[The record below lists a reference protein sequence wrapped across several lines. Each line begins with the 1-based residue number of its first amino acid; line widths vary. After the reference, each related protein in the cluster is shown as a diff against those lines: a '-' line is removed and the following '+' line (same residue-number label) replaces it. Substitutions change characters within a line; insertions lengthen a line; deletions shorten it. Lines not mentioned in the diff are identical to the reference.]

1 MTNKYTAMASA
12 IGSASK
18 GADVER
24 QYYQALA
31 KVSETQALIST
42 ALVDLNS
49 SGITTSAGAVT
60 RWRNMANRNQAAY
73 FNGTDAYVS
82 TPDSGALAL
91 TGAVQTWTIYG
102 VAAAD
107 WTPVAIATLAGQY
120 EITGDLRSWRVM
132 LETTGKLGIY
142 SSTLGTGAT
151 TVGATSDVLVVTD
164 GQLYDFQVQRTAST
178 GGVVFRQALA
188 GGEFVDVGTG
198 TTAVGTLFNGTTPLL
213 IGAYQAGGSAVSPFT
228 GTIQRFTLMD
238 DTRLAASWDAREQSD
253 YASSTLVSVGPEIFV
268 NGDFS
273 DGLSGWTTAGATT
286 ALNVVGEVLQW
297 RGTGIYTG
305 LSQSRAAIGDVVDV
319 TVVTTS
325 TNTANLTISD
335 AGASY
340 PVVVPV
346 GSPAGT
352 YTKRYTPVSSA
363 ATTLYLNTY
372 SASIDIESVS
382 VKRVSTY
389 TSTNAIYRDPYD
401 LDTILG
407 TAANL
412 RSHHSGAMLLDGV
425 SGSYASAPDSPAN
438 SVTGDCILYGYVQPV
453 DNTPASGQTI
463 ISKHLP
469 TGNQRGFTLMIDHSP
484 TAGTPQCYLSLDGT
498 SASVYQGAAVTPYAD
513 GAGYWLFAAID
524 IGTNITF
531 YTSPSAPTADVS
543 TAFAAATQLGSAVAI
558 TQTAIFDNT
567 ATLEVGA
574 YAAGAAEPLTGQI
587 HRAGIISGI
596 LPQGLEFGEDILP
609 AGDWTD
615 SGFGAPLVQ
624 DGDTVVILENG
635 ADGSTARA
643 IKAIT
648 TVVGVSY
655 VFNAYLASSNIGGAV
670 GALNVSNS
678 PVAAAPYATVAQ
690 AAGTAFSLPF
700 TATATTTYVALVVNT
715 LTVGATLTWDDSL
728 SSVKPTAAIAVDFN
742 PALAGRSATGLDSD
756 TFVSSDGATYTLHG
770 GAVIQNSGQDEVKS
784 YGAAGL
790 ETTVA
795 PALITGE
802 LTQFTVA
809 KLDALTGVAQFIS
822 NARDD
827 ITKALYQAV
836 NTTGNYQ
843 INAGASLIPGAAN
856 TDPRLLTV
864 RYNKDTTSSVQAN
877 GLSEIVGDLGAED
890 MQFVTLFA
898 SDAVANTLTGSI
910 ARFII
915 FDRALTDY
923 EVLLVQRYLGSSH
936 IDGYLVSTLLDKDSS
951 VLEAVTIDMDTGVL
965 VAPTGSI
972 DDVKR
977 SALSS
982 LGYEGTVQDMEKQYL
997 IDMGYTGGLDDMGRE
1012 YWGI

>member
-12 IGSASK
+12 IGSASR
-18 GADVER
+18 GTDVER

-91 TGAVQTWTIYG
+91 TGAVQTWTFYG
-102 VAAAD
+102 VAASD
-107 WTPVAIATLAGQY
+107 FTPA
-120 EITGDLRSWRVM
+120 E
-132 LETTGKLGIY
+132 
-142 SSTLGTGAT
+142 
-151 TVGATSDVLVVTD
+151 
-164 GQLYDFQVQRTAST
+164 F
-178 GGVVFRQALA
+178 QALA
-188 GGEFVDVGTG
+188 GKWVGAGTKSWIVDIDNSPAGSLHVWYSTDGTN
-198 TTAVGTLFNGTTPLL
+198 TLGANSTVAPTLTDGQSYDIKVERVASTGVWTFYTTPAGGAFVQLGATVAGTSGAL
-213 IGAYQAGGSAVSPFT
+213 FTSTTSLDIGAYASGLSPFT
-228 GTIQRFTLMD
+228 GTIQRFTLHD

-253 YASSTLVSVGPEIFV
+253 YASSTLT
-268 NGDFS
+268 
-273 DGLSGWTTAGATT
+273 SGGA
-286 ALNVVGEVLQW
+286 VW
-297 RGTGIYTG
+297 
-305 LSQSRAAIGDVVDV
+305 
-319 TVVTTS
+319 
-325 TNTANLTISD
+325 
-335 AGASY
+335 
-340 PVVVPV
+340 
-346 GSPAGT
+346 
-352 YTKRYTPVSSA
+352 
-363 ATTLYLNTY
+363 
-372 SASIDIESVS
+372 
-382 VKRVSTY
+382 
-389 TSTNAIYRDPYD
+389 TSTNAIYRDAYD

-412 RSHHSGAMLLDGV
+412 RSHSSGAMLLDGV
-425 SGSYASAPDSPAN
+425 SGSYASAADSPAN